1 MGKAK
6 KTRKFAAVKRMI
18 NPKDMRI
25 KKNQKKAEEKRK
37 KALAAAAPRHVEQA
51 VSALFFQYNAQ
62 LGPPYHIIVDTNF
75 INFAIKNKIDRKP
88 LGLVHFYDFGEEF
101 EFPRIA
107 KCIENR

>member
-37 KALAAAAPRHVEQA
+37 RALAAAAPRHVFRRALLAALQTRVYNYRTTRRGYPA
-51 VSALFFQYNAQ
+51 AASSAAESL
-62 LGPPYHIIVDTNF
+62 
-75 INFAIKNKIDRKP
+75 P
-88 LGLVHFYDFGEEF
+88 LD
-101 EFPRIA
+101 
-107 KCIENR
+107 